1 MLLDE
6 MIFHLIKTRSI
17 PDQKTFLHLLR
28 ENGFEVNQSTLSRHL
43 KKMNVSKNLGKYIIL
58 DQELKIG
65 SIFQVSVVEPNLIV
79 IKTSVGSGQAF
90 AVQIDGMKLP
100 SVVACVA
107 CDDTIFVAVSPPKNL
122 ERTAGL
128 LRQRLK
134 Y

>member
-1 MLLDE
+1 
-6 MIFHLIKTRSI
+6 
-17 PDQKTFLHLLR
+17 
-28 ENGFEVNQSTLSRHL
+28 
-43 KKMNVSKNLGKYIIL
+43 MNVSKNLGKYIIL

-107 CDDTIFVAVSPPKNL
+107 GDDTIFVAVSPPKNL